1 MINNAKK
8 ISVVIAAA
16 GKGSRSG
23 LNYPKCLF
31 EIENKPIIIRLLQT
45 LATWDSKPNIIV
57 SNSGHNLIEKKLLQ
71 YNFDAN
77 FILQTNPLGMGNALL
92 GLRNIV
98 HHLSENILLAWGDLP
113 FISEDTVSE
122 LVEHYFFESS
132 DFSLVTAHSSNPY
145 TIVMRDNLNNIQQV
159 IETRESKAPI
169 SDKSSERDIGIF
181 IFKRELVLDFLEKP
195 AYNKFG
201 DNSGEHGF
209 LYILEHLVKAG
220 FKVTSTET
228 MQNIETISFN
238 SPKDVE
244 GYK

>member
-1 MINNAKK
+1 MINNSKK

-45 LATWDSKPNIIV
+45 LVNWDAKPNIIV
-57 SNSGHNLIEKKLLQ
+57 SNSGLSLIEKKLLQ
-71 YNFDAN
+71 YNFDVN
-77 FILQTNPLGMGNALL
+77 FILQKNPLGMGNALL
-92 GLRNIV
+92 GLGNVRDQ
-98 HHLSENILLAWGDLP
+98 LSENILLAWGDLP
-113 FISEDTVSE
+113 FISHDTVSE

-132 DFSLVTAHSSNPY
+132 DFSLVTSYSINPY

-159 IETRESKAPI
+159 LETRESKASIPD
-169 SDKSSERDIGIF
+169 SSSERDIGIF
-181 IFKRELVLDFLEKP
+181 IFKRDLVLNFLERP

-201 DNSGEHGF
+201 SNSGEHGF
-209 LYILEHLVKAG
+209 LYILEHLVKEG

-228 MQNIETISFN
+228 IQNIETISFN
-238 SPKDVE
+238 SPEDLE